1 MLTPPATFE
10 KFIVGSQPMRMREY
24 AAMNN
29 NLYLCIIIS
38 AGPYPE
44 PYLFIRSLTDIQA
57 IDLLTLDKRL
67 IISGLTSRAM
77 DIDTVDKKLY
87 FRQGNNISRANFDG
101 SSVEVI
107 AQDAEPYIVRIDW
120 KRRRIFWTS
129 VDVQIFTATLNGQE
143 RRVFRTAENT
153 ARDLAIDSIEG

>member
-1 MLTPPATFE
+1 MFL
-10 KFIVGSQPMRMREY
+10 K
-24 AAMNN
+24 N

-57 IDLLTLDKRL
+57 IDLLTLDTRL
-67 IISGLTSRAM
+67 IISGLTVWAM

-87 FRQGNNISRANFDG
+87 FRQGNNILRANLDG

-107 AQDAEPYIVRIDW
+107 VQDAQPETVRVDW

-129 VDVQIFTATLNGQE
+129 GDVQIFTATLNGQE
-143 RRVFRTAENT
+143 RRVFRTAENQPY
-153 ARDLAIDSIEG
+153 DLAVDSIEG